1 MAEWLVGGLAEWL
14 DGRRAGG
21 RGGGI
26 ERKTK
31 NEKGRQGY
39 KLRIKN

>member
-1 MAEWLVGGLAEWL
+1 MDGGLE
-14 DGRRAGG
+14 G